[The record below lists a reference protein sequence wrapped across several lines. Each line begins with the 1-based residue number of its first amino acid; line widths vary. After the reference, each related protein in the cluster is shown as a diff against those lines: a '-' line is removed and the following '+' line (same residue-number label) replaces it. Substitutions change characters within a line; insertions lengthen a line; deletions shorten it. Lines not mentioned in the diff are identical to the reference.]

1 MIIKAKDKI
10 VGNKRMLLQIANNY
24 RCSPTY
30 SVRDSKSLND
40 HRLIIM
46 LRSNCPNCPR
56 CHWQTPSI
64 KFKQVALIL
73 NQLIMLIKSWSY
85 KMITKAKNTISQLHS
100 MVNKAVL
107 IMSTP
112 PIPRNS
118 KTKKSF
124 IQFSTKSK
132 WYRIVYKDLVLIRM
146 LQSSILNRSWITLT
160 RLPKKSCWSFW
171 NC

>member
-1 MIIKAKDKI
+1 
-10 VGNKRMLLQIANNY
+10 
-24 RCSPTY
+24 
-30 SVRDSKSLND
+30 
-40 HRLIIM
+40 
-46 LRSNCPNCPR
+46 
-56 CHWQTPSI
+56 
-64 KFKQVALIL
+64 
-73 NQLIMLIKSWSY
+73 
-85 KMITKAKNTISQLHS
+85 MITKAKNTISQLHS

-146 LQSSILNRSWITLT
+146 LQSSILNRS
-160 RLPKKSCWSFW
+160 
-171 NC
+171 